1 MKDKTF
7 CCSFTGHR
15 PAKLP
20 FIDEKTAGCVALKNR
35 LFKEI
40 KDMVYSGISTFYSG
54 MAQGVDIWCAEI
66 VLALRCIYPDLGIC
80 LHALVPY
87 QGQEKCWDD
96 EWKARYYDVLT
107 HADSTKV
114 LRDIYVNGCL
124 YESDRLLVD
133 LSDYIIGVYCNI
145 HGGTKYTLDYA
156 KKRDKNI
163 IIIDPSLL

>member
-54 MAQGVDIWCAEI
+54 MAQGVDICS
-66 VLALRCIYPDLGIC
+66 C
-80 LHALVPY
+80 
-87 QGQEKCWDD
+87 
-96 EWKARYYDVLT
+96 
-107 HADSTKV
+107 
-114 LRDIYVNGCL
+114 
-124 YESDRLLVD
+124 
-133 LSDYIIGVYCNI
+133 
-145 HGGTKYTLDYA
+145 
-156 KKRDKNI
+156 
-163 IIIDPSLL
+163 PSLHISRFGNMSSCACSLSGPGKMLG